1 MSDQATTITDLQR
14 VDTRVDETRV
24 GEWARFRR
32 SLFRNPGA
40 RIGFVLVVLLIFV
53 SIFAPWLAPH
63 DPFKMGVGPKLEPP
77 GTEFWLGTDEF
88 GRDLLSRMIY
98 GARLTLIVGI
108 VAVGISATI
117 GVLVGLTAGYAGSL
131 VENVLMRGIDVLFS
145 FTDFLIALATV
156 AILGPS
162 LQNAIIAV
170 GIAGTAFYARVVH
183 SAVLVEREKDYFL
196 ATEAVGAGHIRLIF
210 RHLLPNVASPLL
222 IIGTLGV
229 ATAIL
234 NAAGLSF
241 LGLGAQPPS
250 PEWGAMLSAG
260 RQYLTRAPWVAT
272 FPGIAIALVVLGFN
286 LFGDGIREA
295 IDPTQRRQRG

>member
-1 MSDQATTITDLQR
+1 MTEQLTALPNLPGVTTLE
-14 VDTRVDETRV
+14 DEQRV
-24 GEWARFRR
+24 GEFTRFIR

-40 RIGFVLVVLLIFV
+40 RIGFVIVLLLVVV
-53 SIFAPWLAPH
+53 SIGAPLIAPYE
-63 DPFKMGVGPKLEPP
+63 PFKMGVGPKLEPP
-77 GTEFWLGTDEF
+77 GAEYILGTDEF
-88 GRDLLSRMIY
+88 GRDLLSRLIY
-98 GARLTLIVGI
+98 GARLTLVVGL
-108 VAVGISATI
+108 VAVGISATA
-117 GVLVGLTAGYAGSL
+117 GVLVGLAAGYAGSYI
-131 VENVLMRGIDVLFS
+131 ENLLMRAIDVLFS

-170 GIAGTAFYARVVH
+170 GIAAIPFYARVVH

-196 ATEAVGAGHIRLIF
+196 ATEALGAGHLRLIF
-210 RHLLPNVASPLL
+210 SHLLPNVASPLL

-272 FPGIAIALVVLGFN
+272 FPGIAIAAVVLGFN
-286 LFGDGIREA
+286 LLGDGIREA

>member
-1 MSDQATTITDLQR
+1 MTEQATTMTDLKNLEAQE
-14 VDTRVDETRV
+14 DIARV
-24 GEWARFRR
+24 GEFARFWR

-40 RIGFVLVVLLIFV
+40 RIGFIIVVVLVFV
-53 SIFAPWLAPH
+53 SLTAPWISPH
-63 DPFKMGVGPKLEPP
+63 EPLKMGVGPKLQPP
-77 GTEFWLGTDEF
+77 GAEHLLGTDEF

-98 GARLTLIVGI
+98 GARLTLIVGL
-108 VAVGISATI
+108 VAVGISATA
-117 GVLVGLTAGYAGSL
+117 GVLVGLVAGYAGSM
-131 VENVLMRGIDVLFS
+131 VENVLMRAIDVLFS
-145 FTDFLIALATV
+145 FTDFLIALSAV

-162 LQNAIIAV
+162 LKNAIIAV
-170 GIAGTAFYARVVH
+170 GIAGIPFYARVVH

-196 ATEAVGAGHIRLIF
+196 ATEAVGAGHLRLIF
-210 RHLLPNVASPLL
+210 NHLLPNVASPLL

-272 FPGIAIALVVLGFN
+272 FPGIAIAAVVLGFN
-286 LFGDGIREA
+286 LLGDGIREA